1 MKNQMKRMLLTLIC
15 VITMLSVNAQ
25 TVVTVDGLDYS
36 LTGTSA
42 SVICVADGNHE
53 NTITVPSEIIYNGLS
68 YEVTSLGTGCFCNMY
83 ESPRGGCFT
92 VLKGT
97 EEEGAVKSISMY
109 MSGDNARRKARNSSY
124 VEKVILP
131 ETIKEIHPYSLANT
145 NISDVV
151 LNEGLL
157 YIHEGAFTY
166 SRLTTIIIPSTTSLF
181 SKTTDTIGGAR
192 STFYGCNLLR
202 TIIYLRETPPEYWTA
217 TSITYVP
224 NKNVYGIPLFRINN
238 ASIIEMITFQDNV
251 FSYTGKAP
259 TTTWTN
265 NVEGY
270 TATMNMPTLK
280 SDVGNYEEI
289 IPVTFSKGDES
300 FTANIP
306 FNYSIEPAKL
316 TAKVADASRM
326 YGETNPK
333 FSISY
338 SGFVNGENESVLT
351 TRPTMTTTATASSD
365 VGTYPITA
373 SGGAAKNYTIEYKQ
387 GELTINKASLSIQVM
402 DANKVYGNDN
412 PSFQLVYS
420 GLKNGETEPTW
431 NSKPQFTTSATKQSG
446 AGSYPVTVKCT
457 PKNYNVTSN
466 TQGLLTI
473 SKAPLTIKA
482 NNASMDYCGAMPS
495 YTYTYSGFVNG
506 ENSTVLSTMPS
517 ISTTA
522 TEKSNAGDYT
532 ITPVGAASSNYEITN
547 ASGIL
552 TIKQRP
558 LIVTANSIS
567 RLYGENNPEFTVD
580 YDGFVNN
587 ETKQVLDVEP
597 TVTTSANILSSVGSY
612 DLRVSGGRAKNYAL
626 TYQLGRLTIN
636 PRPLKASVGDYERE
650 YGKNNPTFE
659 IIYEGFAGNDTQ
671 SSLSKVPIARTN
683 ATTTSDVGTYT
694 IEVTGGY
701 SQNYILSYG
710 SGTLTIVK
718 AEQNFEWNQDLTN
731 LLVGSQVEL
740 QAKASSNL
748 PVTYT
753 MDNNDCAEIY
763 TAGNKTYLEC
773 KAPGTFLI
781 KAVQNGN
788 DNYYSTQR
796 ISKEATITAKEQFML
811 TIKQA
816 DSGSISTEVVKGER
830 YTFTIHTEDG
840 WIIHAVTYNGE
851 DVTSKLD
858 DQHRFTT
865 PAIDRSAILN
875 VVYEQDGS
883 SINAPQASSIR
894 IVGNETGV
902 MVTGVL
908 TGDIIQVYSLGGVLL
923 ENVKARS
930 SQVDIPLNS
939 DDVYIVK
946 VRDVIAKLRL

>member
-1 MKNQMKRMLLTLIC
+1 MT
-15 VITMLSVNAQ
+15 
-25 TVVTVDGLDYS
+25 
-36 LTGTSA
+36 
-42 SVICVADGNHE
+42 
-53 NTITVPSEIIYNGLS
+53 
-68 YEVTSLGTGCFCNMY
+68 
-83 ESPRGGCFT
+83 FT
-92 VLKGT
+92 KG
-97 EEEGAVKSISMY
+97 
-109 MSGDNARRKARNSSY
+109 
-124 VEKVILP
+124 
-131 ETIKEIHPYSLANT
+131 
-145 NISDVV
+145 
-151 LNEGLL
+151 
-157 YIHEGAFTY
+157 
-166 SRLTTIIIPSTTSLF
+166 
-181 SKTTDTIGGAR
+181 
-192 STFYGCNLLR
+192 
-202 TIIYLRETPPEYWTA
+202 
-217 TSITYVP
+217 
-224 NKNVYGIPLFRINN
+224 
-238 ASIIEMITFQDNV
+238 
-251 FSYTGKAP
+251 
-259 TTTWTN
+259 
-265 NVEGY
+265 
-270 TATMNMPTLK
+270 
-280 SDVGNYEEI
+280 EEI
-289 IPVTFSKGDES
+289 

-306 FNYSIEPAKL
+306 YNYSIEPVKM

-597 TVTTSANILSSVGSY
+597 TVSTSATILSGVGSY

>member
-1 MKNQMKRMLLTLIC
+1 MKRVLFTLIC
-15 VITMLSVNAQ
+15 VISLLSVKAQ
-25 TVVTVDGLDYS
+25 NIVTVDGLEYS
-36 LTGTSA
+36 LSGAYAALYRVAEGNTSEKIIVPA
-42 SVICVADGNHE
+42 SIQYEGLNYTINAVRENAFYYDLYSSRNREANQYVKE
-53 NTITVPSEIIYNGLS
+53 VELPNTI
-68 YEVTSLGTGCFCNMY
+68 
-83 ESPRGGCFT
+83 
-92 VLKGT
+92 
-97 EEEGAVKSISMY
+97 
-109 MSGDNARRKARNSSY
+109 
-124 VEKVILP
+124 
-131 ETIKEIHPYSLANT
+131 ETIGKHAFYNT
-145 NISDVV
+145 NIFRVK
-151 LNEGLL
+151 LQEGVK
-157 YIHEGAFTY
+157 IFDEEAFF
-166 SRLTTIIIPSTTSLF
+166 SSGIIELIIPSTLQQMSP
-181 SKTTDTIGGAR
+181 
-192 STFYGCNLLR
+192 STNNDPIYGNTFRDCTKLR
-202 TIIYLRETPPEYWTA
+202 TMIYLGTVPPKKWTA
-217 TSITYVP
+217 TSQTYVID
-224 NKNVYGIPLFRINN
+224 KEVYSRPAYSINN
-238 ASIIEMITFQDNV
+238 ANIIEMITFKENV
-251 FSYTGKAP
+251 FSYTGNAP

-265 NVEGY
+265 NVEDY

-280 SDVGNYEEI
+280 SDVGNYKEI
-289 IPVTFSKGDES
+289 IPVTFTKGNES

-306 FNYSIEPAKL
+306 YNYSIKPVKL

-351 TRPTMTTTATASSD
+351 TKPTVNTTAAVGSD
-365 VGTYPITA
+365 VGTYPISA
-373 SGGAAKNYTIEYKQ
+373 SGGVAKNYTIEYEE
-387 GELTINKASLSIQVM
+387 GELTVNKASLSIQVM

-412 PSFQLVYS
+412 PTFQLVYS

-431 NSKPQFTTSATKQSG
+431 DSKPQFTTSATKQSG
-446 AGSYPVTVKCT
+446 AGTYPVTVKCT

-466 TQGLLTI
+466 IQGTLTI

-482 NNASMDYCGAMPS
+482 NNASMDYCGTMPS

-506 ENSTVLSTMPS
+506 ETSAVLSTMPS

-659 IIYEGFAGNDTQ
+659 IVYEGFAGNDTQ
-671 SSLSKVPIARTN
+671 SSLSKVPMARTN
-683 ATTTSDVGTYT
+683 ATTTSNVGTYT

-701 SQNYILSYG
+701 SQNYTLSYG

-718 AEQNFEWNQDLTN
+718 AEQTFEWNQDLNN

-763 TAGNKTYLEC
+763 TAGNNTYLEC

-796 ISKEATITAKEQFML
+796 ISKEATITAKEQYNL
-811 TIKQA
+811 TIQQA
-816 DSGSISTEVVKGER
+816 DNGSVSTQVSKGSV
-830 YTFTIHTEDG
+830 YTFTIAAANG
-840 WIIHAVTYNGE
+840 WKIHSVTFNNQ
-851 DVTSKLD
+851 DVTSQLTD
-858 DQHRFTT
+858 NNQFTT
-865 PAIDRSAILN
+865 PAITESSTICVA
-875 VVYEQDGS
+875 YEKDGDDA
-883 SINAPQASSIR
+883 INAPNVSAIHVQGTDSGLR
-894 IVGNETGV
+894 
-902 MVTGVL
+902 VTGA
-908 TGDIIQVYSLGGVLL
+908 
-923 ENVKARS
+923 VKNDTILIYTTDGKLVDSVKMQS
-930 SQVDIPLNS
+930 SQTEISLPKDN
-939 DDVYIVK
+939 VYIVK
-946 VRDVIAKLRL
+946 IDSKTVKVKL